1 MSKCTAPWL
10 SRPRHPDQ
18 GFTLV
23 EIMFSIFILA
33 VAVTTVMGL
42 LAAGARRQG
51 LERDR
56 EVANQLAVAIA
67 ETAYF
72 APAAQADVIEA
83 ALVAPNSVIR
93 ELPAHLVEQI
103 RSPDGSLER
112 ALALNAKI
120 VYLGTHEPTG
130 NIIDPLQLRVIA
142 ALVTPDNGNVVPAD
156 PNWSP
161 SLACRTLVCWS
172 ADWMRLYESEDNGSG
187 GHVDRNNSSVLVG
200 ERDYGPLS
208 PGSYITAVE
217 VGRFN
222 LYNPHQP
229 LTLRGAP

>member
-1 MSKCTAPWL
+1 MSNGRLLWWGQRAGPA
-10 SRPRHPDQ
+10 Q
-18 GFTLV
+18 AFTLI
-23 EIMFSIFILA
+23 EIMFSILILA

-56 EVANQLAVAIA
+56 EIANQLAVAIA

-72 APAAQADVIEA
+72 APAAQTDVIEA
-83 ALVAPNSVIR
+83 ALAAPNTVVR
-93 ELPAHLVEQI
+93 ELPPFLAERI

-112 ALALNAKI
+112 AVALGSKI
-120 VYLGTHEPTG
+120 VYLGTHEAPAPA
-130 NIIDPLQLRVIA
+130 NAIDPLQLRVIA
-142 ALVTPDNGNVVPAD
+142 ALVTADNGTVLPTAA
-156 PNWSP
+156 NWSP

-172 ADWMRLYESEDNGSG
+172 ADWMRLYECEDNGSG
-187 GHVDRNNSSVLVG
+187 GDADRNNNNV
-200 ERDYGPLS
+200 RDYGPLPPNS
-208 PGSYITAVE
+208 HITAVE